1 MYSSVHSML
10 TMIILMAEGFVSQL
24 LSAHCCCCLLLL
36 FCCCLLL
43 LLFFSINLKALGNRP
58 FGPWASSAE
67 CGIHMLEKEIK
78 VSGQKGIID

>member
-1 MYSSVHSML
+1 
-10 TMIILMAEGFVSQL
+10 MAEGFVSQL
-24 LSAHCCCCLLLL
+24 LSAHC
-36 FCCCLLL
+36 CCCLLL

-67 CGIHMLEKEIK
+67 CGIHMLEKEIE